1 MMKFTATLETGERIE
16 STPRFA
22 DKMAFEQYLANR
34 NLGNIATNAFRMQGF
49 CAWRAA
55 KREGS
60 YSGTL
65 DDFMNAL
72 IDLDVTDVA
81 AESDSD
87 DTAELEG
94 VELGKDG
101 LAAQQTS

>member
-1 MMKFTATLETGERIE
+1 MMQFTAQLENGERIT

-34 NLGNIATNAFRMQGF
+34 NFGSIAQNAFRMQAF

-55 KREGS
+55 KRDGT

-72 IDLDVTDVA
+72 IDLDVAEVATDA
-81 AESDSD
+81 DAD

-101 LAAQQTS
+101 LAGQLMN